1 MRTGLMIGASD
12 GPDGTISGLIEFAKK
27 AEAKGFDDLWMA
39 NIFGLDA
46 ISMLAILG
54 QATSKVGLGTA
65 VTPTY
70 PRHPTAIAQQALT
83 TSAAADGRFSL
94 GIGLSHQIVIENM
107 FGFSYDKPARH
118 MREYLSILGPLL
130 KGESVSFK
138 GEQFNINNVQLQVPG
153 AKKVPLLVAALG
165 PAMLKLT
172 GELADGTITWMTGP
186 KTLESH
192 IIPRI
197 GKGAESMGKPSPTI
211 VAGFPVVVTNDA
223 DAAKE
228 RIGKTLQMYGTL
240 PSYRAMLD
248 REGVAGPA
256 DIAFAGTETQIRK
269 QIQQLK
275 DIGVTDFSAAIVAED
290 SESFDRTLDF
300 LAEV

>member
-1 MRTGLMIGASD
+1 M
-12 GPDGTISGLIEFAKK
+12 
-27 AEAKGFDDLWMA
+27 
-39 NIFGLDA
+39 
-46 ISMLAILG
+46 
-54 QATSKVGLGTA
+54 
-65 VTPTY
+65 
-70 PRHPTAIAQQALT
+70 
-83 TSAAADGRFSL
+83 
-94 GIGLSHQIVIENM
+94 
-107 FGFSYDKPARH
+107 
-118 MREYLSILGPLL
+118 
-130 KGESVSFK
+130 
-138 GEQFNINNVQLQVPG
+138 QLQVPG

-256 DIAFAGTETQIRK
+256 DIAFTGTETQIRK